1 MERTFNLCEQN
12 GGSKISTGVVWK
24 PQEKQIAFM
33 RRTEDEVCY
42 GGARKERG
50 FGD

>member
-1 MERTFNLCEQN
+1 MERTFGLREQN
-12 GGSKISTGVVWK
+12 GGKIPSGVVWK

-42 GGARKERG
+42 GGAAEKARLW
-50 FGD
+50 